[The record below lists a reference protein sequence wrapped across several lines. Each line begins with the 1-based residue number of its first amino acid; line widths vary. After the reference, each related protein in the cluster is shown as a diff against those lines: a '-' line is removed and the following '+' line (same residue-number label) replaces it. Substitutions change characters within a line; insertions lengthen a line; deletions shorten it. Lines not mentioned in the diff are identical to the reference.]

1 CDKKKEGIEMSEE
14 LLVNRYR
21 IIKKLGEGGMGRV
34 WQVFDTLENREVAL
48 KEFLRK
54 KEEEEVSTTLVE
66 KREKG
71 EATLDM
77 GMGTIVLDK
86 RIEESKKKFL
96 WEKTIV
102 RGLNKTLAKQDIG
115 KTITRTRD
123 IDKTMVKDTT
133 KTLVG
138 VQTTSR
144 VAIDETET
152 SEDEEMLR
160 FKQEFRT
167 MVKLKHPNTVEVYDY
182 GVLENG
188 NRYITME
195 IVPGQELRDILNER
209 KLNLDEIYRILIQFT
224 QVLNFIHSRLL
235 VHRDI
240 KPENVRVL
248 PDGNIKVMDFGLMEQ
263 MGLPSTGEIA
273 GTPLY
278 LPPEAVTGGVIDARS
293 DLYSLGCMAYELAT
307 GKPPFSADSIMELLR
322 KHVNEKPLPVRELN
336 PNIPQELERVIMKL
350 LDKDPEYRYQSTAE
364 LINELIKISGYKEV
378 IETVEQKKSYLN
390 CAELIG
396 REKEMQFLKDA
407 FEEVRKG
414 KGKSIFIG
422 APAGTGKSRL
432 VQEFQL
438 YVQLN
443 EVPFVQGKCYEQG
456 LQSYQPLAE
465 AFRPLL
471 PLTKKKVLDKYGAVL
486 AKIIPELK
494 NKGYNPPPPL
504 DEMGEKIRLFENV
517 TGWLKEVSKATPL
530 VLYIEDIHWIDFASL
545 EVLNTC
551 IRELKDYPIMFLTS
565 FRDDEVEE
573 KSSVLHT
580 VEEGETY
587 LLKLNPLRL
596 EHVNILIQKMLGRAD
611 MGEDF
616 VGEVFK
622 TTGGNPFFVS
632 ETIRV
637 LIEDEK
643 LKLDRGRWVLVG
655 DISVLEL
662 PTSIS
667 VTITRRLRLLRGE
680 TLEIAKLASVVGRSL
695 DLSFIKELS
704 GLEDNKLFDILE
716 ELIERQF
723 FQVEDKNYVFTHDR
737 VRETLYSQLDE
748 ETKQRLHEKVGI
760 IIEKRFAQDKESVIN
775 ELAYHFSHSLNKKK
789 AIDYLVGA
797 GYSSRRMGNLFISV
811 KFHKEALELLK
822 SVDYPNKNTVIFY
835 LRNDL
840 IQPSYI
846 VDPNF
851 CTDLCKIQFEELNKL
866 CNIKRL
872 AKIFRLVFKILE
884 L

>member
-1 CDKKKEGIEMSEE
+1 MSEE

-77 GMGTIVLDK
+77 GMGTLVLDK
-86 RIEESKKKFL
+86 RIEESKKKSL

-115 KTITRTRD
+115 KTIARTKD
-123 IDKTMVKDTT
+123 IDKTMLKDTT

-138 VQTTSR
+138 VQTTPR
-144 VAIDETET
+144 VAIGEAEI

-182 GVLENG
+182 GVLDNG

-195 IVPGQELRDILNER
+195 IVPGKELRDILNER
-209 KLNLDEIYRILIQFT
+209 KLTLDEIYRILIQFA

-278 LPPEAVTGGVIDARS
+278 LPPEAITGGVIDARS

-307 GKPPFSADSIMELLR
+307 GRPPFSADSIMELLR
-322 KHVNEKPLPVRELN
+322 KHVNDKPLPVREVN
-336 PNIPQELERVIMKL
+336 PDIPQELERVIMKL

-378 IETVEQKKSYLN
+378 VETVEQKKSYLN

-396 REKEMQFLKDA
+396 RDKEMQFLKEA

-443 EVPFVQGKCYEQG
+443 EVPFVQGKCYEHSM
-456 LQSYQPLAE
+456 QSYQPLAE
-465 AFRPLL
+465 ALKSLL
-471 PLTKKKVLDKYGAVL
+471 PLIKKRVLDKYGAVL
-486 AKIIPELK
+486 AKVIPELRS
-494 NKGYNPPPPL
+494 KGYTSPAPL
-504 DEMGEKIRLFENV
+504 DEMGEKVRLFENV
-517 TGWLKEVSKATPL
+517 TGWLKEVSEITPI
-530 VLYIEDIHWIDFASL
+530 VIYIEDLHWADYPSIELLNAS
-545 EVLNTC
+545 
-551 IRELKDYPIMFLTS
+551 IRELQDCRIMFLAS
-565 FRDDEVEE
+565 LRDDEVEAT
-573 KSSVLHT
+573 SSILHT
-580 VEEGETY
+580 VEEGVTKMF
-587 LLKLNPLRL
+587 KLTPLQPN
-596 EHVNILIQKMLGRAD
+596 HVDILIKKMLGRSELT
-611 MGEDF
+611 EDF
-616 VGEVFK
+616 VERLF
-622 TTGGNPFFVS
+622 TATGGNPFFIS
-632 ETIRV
+632 ETMRI
-637 LIEDEK
+637 LIEEEQ
-643 LKLDRGRWVLVG
+643 LKLQRGRWILTT
-655 DISVLEL
+655 DIRELEL
-662 PTSIS
+662 PTSIES
-667 VTITRRLRLLRGE
+667 TIIQRLKRLSPEALHI
-680 TLEIAKLASVVGRSL
+680 LQIASVVGKSV
-695 DLSFIKELS
+695 DLLFLKEIS
-704 GLEDNKLFDILE
+704 KWNEDKLFNFFD

-723 FQVEDKNYVFTHDR
+723 LQVDNKKYIFTHDR
-737 VRETLYSQLDE
+737 VRETLYNQLE
-748 ETKQRLHEKVGI
+748 ENIRKEIHEKVGKL
-760 IIEKRFAQDKESVIN
+760 IEKRVTVDKKELIF
-775 ELAYHFSHSLNKKK
+775 ELAYHFSCGLNKNKAVNYLLQAANVYRQTGDIFGVTNSLKK
-789 AIDYLVGA
+789 VLK
-797 GYSSRRMGNLFISV
+797 L
-811 KFHKEALELLK
+811 LE
-822 SVDYPNKNTVIFY
+822 DIEYPNKRSLLFHV
-835 LRNDL
+835 RDQL
-840 IQPSYI
+840 IQVSY
-846 VDPNF
+846 VTETKF
-851 CTDLCKIQFEELNKL
+851 
-866 CNIKRL
+866 
-872 AKIFRLVFKILE
+872 
-884 L
+884 